1 MREAINII
9 ETSPGLYCVRV
20 SWAGQVRE
28 DIEVLRDDAWEV
40 GVSLLADIIDAT
52 EGEA

>member
-28 DIEVLRDDAWEV
+28 DIEVSRDDAWET